1 MTSNPNFNQENTVER
16 NHLVSLVNQ
25 LSDEQLSH
33 PMESGWTV
41 SSVLGHLAFWDNRA
55 LLLIQKWQKDG
66 IGPSPME
73 TDIVNEVT
81 RKFFLAIPPQK
92 AAQIAIESA
101 AAIDQAI
108 EQLSPEMT
116 TAIDTIGKTVHLNRA
131 DHRRMHLGE
140 IEKCLNIS

>member
-1 MTSNPNFNQENTVER
+1 MATTPNHIQENTAER
-16 NHLVSLVNQ
+16 QHLISLVNQ

-33 PMESGWTV
+33 PMQAGWTV

-55 LLLIQKWQKDG
+55 VLLIQKWQQDG
-66 IGPSPME
+66 IGPSLMD

-81 RKFFLAIPPQK
+81 RKFLMAIPPRK
-92 AAQIAIESA
+92 AAEMAVESA

-116 TAIDTIGKTVHLNRA
+116 TGIETIGKAVHLNRA
-131 DHRRMHLGE
+131 NHRREHLGE
-140 IEKCLNIS
+140 IEKILGIG